1 MLYKLPTLQYT
12 QTFLSKNLARKWS
25 LSNNWV
31 SEFFSLFYGIFQFMI
46 LGNLLIKYLA
56 NQVSWTINYLAYRCF
71 SIFQLIK
78 CDASQQLKKSWL
90 LEDFVENQPLKISWD
105 AETSD
110 LVRLVN
116 YGKSIHGKSLPEK
129 KLTTLVMFYK
139 QHCKWRTSFS
149 FSKFHSRCLA
159 VAYFPQTNRLVLL
172 LSFLLMWSLLIF
184 LNL

>member
-116 YGKSIHGKSLPEK
+116 YGKSIHGNSGSPDLKK
-129 KLTTLVMFYK
+129 KLTVVKVYLRFIKMSWNSI
-139 QHCKWRTSFS
+139 QII
-149 FSKFHSRCLA
+149 
-159 VAYFPQTNRLVLL
+159 QTCMAE
-172 LSFLLMWSLLIF
+172 LMLDWCNPAL
-184 LNL
+184 